1 MGLIDF
7 DVLLF
12 GPVHT
17 VLGETARL
25 TVKNGFPQDLS
36 ALDETS
42 GVEVLEGPSISTIRP
57 AATVRTSEL
66 AEKGI
71 AVADLQDAALTLNGK
86 DWTVVSHHYL
96 PTPKGEVQ
104 AQIRLVLEE
113 NADGCA

>member
-1 MGLIDF
+1 MGLVDF
-7 DVLLF
+7 DALLF
-12 GPVHT
+12 DPVHT
-17 VLGETARL
+17 VLGEAATLTLDDTAGT
-25 TVKNGFPQDLS
+25 TVELS

-96 PTPKGEVQ
+96 PTPKGEAQ

-113 NADGCA
+113 S

>member
-7 DVLLF
+7 DLLIF
-12 GPVHT
+12 GPMHT
-17 VLGETARL
+17 VFGEEAILTIACGSPPVTLSAIDETA
-25 TVKNGFPQDLS
+25 
-36 ALDETS
+36 

-57 AATVRTSEL
+57 AATVRSTEL

-71 AVADLQDAALTLNGK
+71 VVSDLPGSALTLNGK

-104 AQIRLVLEE
+104 AQVRLMLEQV
-113 NADGCA
+113 DGV